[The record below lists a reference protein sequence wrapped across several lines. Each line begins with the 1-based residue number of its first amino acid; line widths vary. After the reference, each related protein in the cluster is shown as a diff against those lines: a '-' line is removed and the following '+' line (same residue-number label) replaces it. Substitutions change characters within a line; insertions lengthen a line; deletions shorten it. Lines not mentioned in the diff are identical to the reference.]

1 MSIAGS
7 RARVRGRRAV
17 RAVGGGILR
26 GLRGRRGLRVR
37 RRRRR
42 RGISATELRGW
53 GKVNR
58 LISNAVMILP
68 HGRRGM
74 RIPRRR
80 RRLLGD
86 PGDGE

>member
-1 MSIAGS
+1 MSIAG
-7 RARVRGRRAV
+7 RGRR
-17 RAVGGGILR
+17 I
-26 GLRGRRGLRVR
+26 GRRVGPAIGRAIRGARGVRVR

-58 LISNAVMILP
+58 LISRAVMILP

-74 RIPRRR
+74 KFPRRH

-86 PGDGE
+86 PEGD

>member
-1 MSIAGS
+1 MSIAGGRRIGRRIGRGVV
-7 RARVRGRRAV
+7 RAGIRAV
-17 RAVGGGILR
+17 RGGR
-26 GLRGRRGLRVR
+26 VLRVR

-58 LISNAVMILP
+58 LISRAVMILP

-74 RIPRRR
+74 RVPRRH
-80 RRLLGD
+80 RRLFGD
-86 PGDGE
+86 PEGD